1 MNILQPVRVGSYTL
15 KNRIVMAPMETR
27 LNTLSGD
34 VTNELINYYAERA
47 RGGVAAII
55 VENTFVDNKES
66 RSSLVSSGLYND
78 HLIRGKNLLAEAI
91 QDNGSLAILQLSHGG
106 RQANGQANPLQPV
119 APSAVMCAVTQ
130 RMPRSLSIPE
140 IIEIEDAFAQ
150 AARRAEQAGFNGVE
164 IHAAHGYLLCSF
176 LSPYT
181 NKRTDAYGGGIEKR
195 SLILSNILK
204 KARALVGSDFII
216 GVRISGSEFIDG
228 GTTIEDSCAL
238 VPLIDDLIDYIHI
251 SGSIYET
258 AALHNITSMY
268 MEAGEFVPLA
278 REIKK
283 VTDKPVITVG
293 SLNAQMGED
302 ILQNGDA
309 DIIAFGR
316 ALIADPNLPRK
327 LMKDQ
332 PEDIR
337 PCCRGNEGCISRF
350 YLGQS
355 IRCEVNP
362 SCGRES
368 AFHIKQ
374 TAHPK
379 KIVIA
384 GGGVAGMEAARVADL
399 MGHQV
404 ILLEKSGQLGGHL
417 IEGGIPNFKERTAGF
432 LDWLIL
438 QLKKSNVDVRLGV
451 EATPKLVES
460 LSPEAFIIAIGS
472 HYAQPPISGI
482 ETAIHADTALIDGV
496 RGQRVVV
503 IGGGLVGAETAL
515 TLAEDGKDV
524 TIIEMLPDIV
534 PDHEAGAQASLKF
547 RLGEAHVAVFT
558 SQKVASITPSAVICE
573 SGLNAP
579 CDVVVNATGL
589 AANASEAARLSSI
602 VPATYVIGDCRCARR
617 IYDAT
622 QEAWKTVF
630 DIENNI

>member
-1 MNILQPVRVGSYTL
+1 MKILEPVRVGPYTL
-15 KNRIVMAPMETR
+15 KNRMVMAPMETR
-27 LNTLSGD
+27 LNTMQGD
-34 VTNELINYYAERA
+34 VTNELIDYYAERA

-66 RSSLVSSGLYND
+66 RSSLVSSGLYSD
-78 HLIRGKNLLAEAI
+78 HFIRGKNLLAEAI
-91 QDNGSLAILQLSHGG
+91 RDNGALAILQLSHGG

-130 RMPRSLSIPE
+130 RMPRALSIPE

-150 AARRAEQAGFNGVE
+150 AARRAKQAGFNGVE

-181 NKRTDAYGGGIEKR
+181 NKRTDEYGGGIENR
-195 SLILSNILK
+195 SRILSNILK
-204 KARALVGSDFII
+204 KTRALVGDDFIV
-216 GVRISGSEFIDG
+216 GVRISGSEFIEG
-228 GTTIEDSCAL
+228 GTTIEDSCAM
-238 VPLIDDLIDYIHI
+238 VPLIDDMLDYIHV

-268 MEAGEFVPLA
+268 MTAGEFVPLA

-283 VTDKPVITVG
+283 ITKTPVITVG
-293 SLNAQMGED
+293 SLNPQMGEE
-302 ILQNGDA
+302 ILNNEDA

-316 ALIADPNLPRK
+316 PLIADPDLPRK
-327 LMKDQ
+327 LMKNH

-350 YLGQS
+350 YLGQA

-362 SCGRES
+362 ACGRER

-374 TAHPK
+374 TANPK

-384 GGGVAGMEAARVADL
+384 GGGVAGMEAARIADL
-399 MGHQV
+399 MGHEV
-404 ILLEKSGQLGGHL
+404 ILLEKSSALGGHL
-417 IEGGIPNFKERTAGF
+417 IEGGVPNFKERTAGF
-432 LDWLIL
+432 LDWLIV
-438 QLKKSNVDVRLGV
+438 QIQKSNVDIRLDTA
-451 EATPKLVES
+451 ATPALIKS
-460 LSPEAFIIAIGS
+460 LNPDAFIVAIGS
-472 HYAQPPISGI
+472 HYADPPIEGI
-482 ETAIHADTALIDGV
+482 EHSIHADKALIEGV
-496 RGQRVVV
+496 DAQRIVV

-515 TLAEDGKDV
+515 TLAEDGKEV

-547 RLGEAHVAVFT
+547 RLGEENVKVLT
-558 SQKVASITPSAVICE
+558 SHKVSNITPAAVICE
-573 SGLNAP
+573 NGLEAA

-589 AANASEAARLSSI
+589 AANTAEVAGLSNI
-602 VPATYVIGDCRCARR
+602 VPRTYVIGDCLCARR